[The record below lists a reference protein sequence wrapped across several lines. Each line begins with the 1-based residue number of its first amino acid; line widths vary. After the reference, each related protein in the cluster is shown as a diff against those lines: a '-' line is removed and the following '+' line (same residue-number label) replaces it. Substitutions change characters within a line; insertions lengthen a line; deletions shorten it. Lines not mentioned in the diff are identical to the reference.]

1 MRACLETCLSAA
13 KRGLDGFEHDVGPSV
28 HHVSASDLDDDALVM
43 ASALLQVEVDHLVV
57 ERKVHH
63 AVALE
68 CEIVE
73 HDVLSSLHSAQ
84 ALHRRVP
91 KKLLFGSSSGNGQRS
106 HSISL
111 VLAVGLVQ
119 GSALLSS
126 DPPFSHAACHRAG

>member
-28 HHVSASDLDDDALVM
+28 HHVSASDHDDDALVM

-57 ERKVHH
+57 EHKVHH
-63 AVALE
+63 VVAPV
-68 CEIVE
+68 CEVVE
-73 HDVLSSLHSAQ
+73 HEVLSSPHSAQ
-84 ALHRRVP
+84 ALRRRVS
-91 KKLLFGSSSGNGQRS
+91 KKLLSGSSSGDGQHS

-111 VLAVGLVQ
+111 ALAVGLVQ

-126 DPPFSHAACHRAG
+126 DPPFSHAAYHRAG